1 MLLAN
6 TNRMLSYLRNTKRKT
21 RIKKHEWPKKP
32 EEPKPIVKKS
42 VGALVKICV

>member
-6 TNRMLSYLRNTKRKT
+6 TNRMLSYLRNMKRKT

-32 EEPKPIVKKS
+32 EEPKSVVKKS
-42 VGALVKICV
+42 DGALVTIGV